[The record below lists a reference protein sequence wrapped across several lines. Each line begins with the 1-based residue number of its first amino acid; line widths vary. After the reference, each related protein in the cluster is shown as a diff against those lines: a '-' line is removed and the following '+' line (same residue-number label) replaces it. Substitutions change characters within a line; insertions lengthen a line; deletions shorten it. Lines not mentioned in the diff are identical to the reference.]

1 MPSTNEMLLTNQVW
15 PVMLTP
21 MNEDRSID
29 WAGVDAVTDWYIDH
43 GITGLFTNSRSS
55 EVEFLSPEERVK
67 LAERVV
73 KRADGR
79 AAVVAT
85 GTYGASADEEIESI
99 KRIADVGADAVI
111 ILTNHLGNQAAS
123 EAQWTGQLE
132 RIVEGTGDVKLGFYE
147 CPTPW
152 KRLIPADV
160 FGWAAHTGRF
170 VFHKDL
176 TFNTADMKAKIAAA
190 AGTDLRIYNGE
201 ITSTYQSILAGAH
214 GHSGY
219 ASSLNP
225 DLMVWLCANA
235 HRDDETVRTV
245 QRVMAVFER
254 MINVAYPSSAKQ
266 LLKVTGQVDITPY
279 SRMPLAYPLGA
290 HDFDPLLDMVALIE
304 SLDLPVPVPVAA
316 TGR

>member
-1 MPSTNEMLLTNQVW
+1 MSSTEDMLMTNQVW

-21 MNEDRSID
+21 MNWDRTID
-29 WAGVDAVTDWYIDH
+29 WDGVDAITDWYIDH

-55 EVEFLSPEERVK
+55 EVEFLTPDERVR

-73 KRADGR
+73 KRANGR

-85 GTYGASADEEIESI
+85 GTYGGSAEEEIESI
-99 KRIADVGADAVI
+99 KKIHDVGADAVI
-111 ILTNHLGNQAAS
+111 ILTNHLGSQAVS
-123 EAQWTGQLE
+123 EAEWTGKLE
-132 RIVEGTGDVKLGFYE
+132 TIVEGTGDIKLGFYE

-160 FGWAAHTGRF
+160 FRWAANTGRF

-176 TFNTADMKAKIAAA
+176 TFNPQDMQDKIDAA
-190 AGTDLRIYNGE
+190 AGTPLRIYNGE
-201 ITSTYQSILAGAH
+201 ITSTYQSIIAGAH

-219 ASSLNP
+219 ASSINP

-245 QRVMAVFER
+245 QRVMSVFER
-254 MINVAYPSSAKQ
+254 MINHAYPSSAKQ
-266 LLKVTGQVDITPY
+266 LLSVTGEVDITPI
-279 SRMPLAYPLGA
+279 SRMPMAYPLGA
-290 HDFDPLLDMVALIE
+290 HDFDSLTDMVELIRT
-304 SLDLPVPVPVAA
+304 LDLQLN
-316 TGR
+316 

>member
-1 MPSTNEMLLTNQVW
+1 MPSTQEMLLTNQVW

-21 MNEDRSID
+21 MNADRTID
-29 WAGVDAVTDWYIDH
+29 WRGVDEITDWYIEH

-55 EVEFLSPEERVK
+55 EVEFLSADERVK

-73 KRADGR
+73 ARADGR

-85 GTYGASADEEIESI
+85 GTHGGSAEEEIESI

-111 ILTNHLGNQAAS
+111 ILTNHLGNQAAA
-123 EAQWTGQLE
+123 EATWTGKLE
-132 RIVEGTGDVKLGFYE
+132 RIVEGTDDIKLGFYE

-152 KRLIPADV
+152 KRLIPAPV
-160 FGWAAHTGRF
+160 FRWAANTGRF

-176 TFNTADMKAKIAAA
+176 TFDAQDMQDKIEAAR
-190 AGTDLRIYNGE
+190 GTDLRIYNGE
-201 ITSTYQSILAGAH
+201 ITSTYQSIIAGAH

-235 HRDDETVRTV
+235 HRDDEQVRTV
-245 QRVMAVFER
+245 QRIMSIFER
-254 MINVAYPSSAKQ
+254 MINLAYPSSAKQ
-266 LLKVTGQVDITPY
+266 LLAATGQLDITAT
-279 SRMPLAYPLGA
+279 SRMPGAYPLGA
-290 HDFDPLLDMVALIE
+290 HDFDSLTDMVELID
-304 SLDLPVPVPVAA
+304 SLKLDLA
-316 TGR
+316 

>member
-1 MPSTNEMLLTNQVW
+1 MTSTADMLGTNQVW

-21 MNEDRSID
+21 MKWDRTID
-29 WAGVDAVTDWYIDH
+29 WDGVDRITDWYIDA

-55 EVEFLSPEERVK
+55 EVEFLSAEERVL

-73 KRADGR
+73 KRANGR

-85 GTYGASADEEIESI
+85 GTFGATAEEEIESI
-99 KRIADVGADAVI
+99 KRIADVGADAAI

-123 EAQWTGQLE
+123 EATWTGKLE
-132 RIVEGTGDVKLGFYE
+132 RIVEGTGDIKLGFYE

-152 KRLIPADV
+152 KRLVPANV
-160 FGWAAHTGRF
+160 FEWAAETGRF

-176 TFNTADMKAKIAAA
+176 TFDPDDMRAKIEAAR
-190 AGTDLRIYNGE
+190 GTDLRIYNGE
-201 ITSTYQSILAGAH
+201 ITSTYQSIIAGAH

-225 DLMVWLCANA
+225 RLMVWLCANA

-245 QRVMAVFER
+245 QRIMSIFER
-254 MINVAYPSSAKQ
+254 MINLAYPSSAKQ
-266 LLKVTGQVDITPY
+266 LLAATGELDITPI
-279 SRMPLAYPLGA
+279 SRMNGANALGA
-290 HDFDPLLDMVALIE
+290 HDFDSLIDMVELIK
-304 SLDLPVPVPVAA
+304 SLDL
-316 TGR
+316 GLD